1 MQICPEFDLSMRFS
15 RFSNALI
22 FIGFMATVH
31 FLSAQSVESGYAAGG
46 TYDFDSLYIKSY
58 PELITARIYLSQKAT
73 SLALT
78 DNAESLD
85 LDYQPNTSLN
95 FGIGAT
101 VKSFTLNLAYGF
113 RILNPEEGQGK
124 TRYLDLQSHIYTR
137 KLVIDVFGQ
146 FYKGMYLENTRLIKS
161 NYPDPYYVRP
171 DIYEQIF
178 GLSGLYVFNN
188 KKFSYRSSLIQNE
201 RQLKSS
207 GSFLAGAEGYYGL
220 VNADSALVPSFISD
234 SIFMEMKGYE
244 KIGFLKAGPTIGY
257 AYNLVVAK
265 KLFVMVSFAVNYG
278 LGYNSAYH
286 PDKGTRTDF
295 QGDFGAFG
303 RFAFGY
309 NDNNWYLGLNMVY
322 NNITTSTDSRLLNAD
337 YGISNIRLNFVKRFK
352 PGPKLMPWF
361 NKIP

>member
-1 MQICPEFDLSMRFS
+1 MNIYKFLKS
-15 RFSNALI
+15 LI
-22 FIGFMATVH
+22 LTGFMASVQ
-31 FLSAQSVESGYAAGG
+31 FISAQSIEGG
-46 TYDFDSLYIKSY
+46 FAPIDLIDYDSLYIESY
-58 PELITARIYLSQKAT
+58 TELITTRLYLSQKST

-78 DNAESLD
+78 DNNESLE
-85 LDYQPNTSLN
+85 LDYQPNTTLN

-113 RILNPEEGQGK
+113 RVLNPDEGQGK

-137 KLVIDVFGQ
+137 KLVIDFFGQ
-146 FYKGMYLENTRLIKS
+146 FYKGMYLANTHLIKEDYS
-161 NYPDPYYVRP
+161 DLYYVRP

-220 VNADSALVPSFISD
+220 VNADSTLVPSFIGD
-234 SIFMEMKGYE
+234 SLFVEMKGYE
-244 KIGFLKAGPTIGY
+244 KIGFLKAGPTVGY
-257 AYNLVVAK
+257 AYNLVIAK
-265 KLFVMVSFAVNYG
+265 KFFVMASLTVNYG
-278 LGYNSAYH
+278 MGYNTAYH

-309 NDNNWYLGLNMVY
+309 NDSNWYLGFSMLY
-322 NNITTSTDSRLLNAD
+322 NNITTSTDSRLLNAE
-337 YGISNIRLNFVKRFK
+337 YGISNIRLNYVKRFK
-352 PGPKLMPWF
+352 PSPKLKPWF
-361 NKIP
+361 NKIS

>member
-1 MQICPEFDLSMRFS
+1 MNYFTMRFP
-15 RFSNALI
+15 RFLKAVI
-22 FIGFMATVH
+22 FTGLMASVH
-31 FLSAQSVESGYAAGG
+31 FLGAQSLEGGYAPNGSI
-46 TYDFDSLYIKSY
+46 DFDSLYIESY
-58 PELITARIYLSQKAT
+58 PELITTRVYLSQKAT

-78 DNAESLD
+78 DNQESTD

-113 RILNPEEGQGK
+113 RILNPDEGQGK
-124 TRYLDLQSHIYTR
+124 TRYLDLQSHVYTR
-137 KLVIDVFGQ
+137 KLVIDFFGQ
-146 FYKGMYLENTRLIKS
+146 FYKGMYLENTLTLNQ
-161 NYPDPYYVRP
+161 NYRDPYYVRP
-171 DIYEQIF
+171 DIYVQIF

-207 GSFLAGAEGYYGL
+207 GSFLAGAEAYYGL
-220 VNADSALVPSFISD
+220 VNADSALVPSFIDD
-234 SIFMEMKGYE
+234 SVFVEMKGYE

-257 AYNLVVAK
+257 AYNLVIAK
-265 KLFVMVSFAVNYG
+265 KFFAMASLTVNYG
-278 LGYNSAYH
+278 MGYNTAYH

-295 QGDFGAFG
+295 QGDFGAFA

-309 NDNNWYLGLNMVY
+309 NDNNWYLGLSIVY

-352 PGPKLMPWF
+352 PGPKLLPWF
-361 NKIP
+361 NKVP